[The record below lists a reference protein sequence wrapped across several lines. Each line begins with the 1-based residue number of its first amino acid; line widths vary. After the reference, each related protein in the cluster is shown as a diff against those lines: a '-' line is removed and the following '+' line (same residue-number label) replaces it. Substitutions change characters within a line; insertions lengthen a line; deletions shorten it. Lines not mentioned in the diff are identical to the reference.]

1 VDVSIESHTA
11 NKDEVDVLAVGVP
24 DLPGA
29 VVVSAILGAV
39 EAKEPLGWAAL
50 HASERDYAGTRP
62 GRRRCEF
69 VAGRCALRKALRQL
83 GWDGNEPLLPGP
95 QGRPYIPPG
104 FTGSLTH
111 KAGVAL
117 AIASRSPSGATLGI
131 DCEVIGDRERSG
143 IARKVLLPAELDRWQ
158 SEGSTWSALLEAFST
173 KEAIYK
179 ALHPHVPRYIGF
191 EEAEVLANGEIQM
204 HLVGGEGP
212 FRMTRHLHWS
222 GERLVVVVEA
232 GLLGA

>member
-1 VDVSIESHTA
+1 M
-11 NKDEVDVLAVGVP
+11 
-24 DLPGA
+24 
-29 VVVSAILGAV
+29 LGAV
-39 EAKEPLGWAAL
+39 EAQEPLGWAAL
-50 HASERDYAGTRP
+50 HEVEQDYAGSRP

-83 GWDGNEPLLPGP
+83 GWDGHEPLLPGP
-95 QGRPYIPPG
+95 QGRPYVPPG

-111 KAGVAL
+111 KDGVAL
-117 AIASRSPSGATLGI
+117 AIASRSPAGATLGI

-143 IARKVLLPAELDRWQ
+143 IARKVLLPAEFDRWQ
-158 SEGSTWSALLEAFST
+158 SGGSTWSALLETFST

-191 EEAEVLANGEIQM
+191 EEAEILANGEIQM
-204 HLVGGEGP
+204 RLVGGEGP

-232 GLLGA
+232 EFLGV